1 MGSEEHTIRFYKK
14 RMSQN
19 DSVYNM
25 SHAKQLPEL
34 PPIPASSATP
44 SDLYQ
49 FVLKRRCYPRLM
61 QQASWTLAAPFKE
74 QSHYRSPSDS
84 IANNY
89 TPTARDLKL
98 KNLHKLTSSSMTRTS
113 LGSAEWRTA
122 SPSSKDFAPS
132 RKRFKLAQRSQC
144 DSDRSTPTLLNSV
157 DLISLC
163 VPAHMPELHVIHYT
177 DNQPL
182 TPEEQFVVMHLHEEE
197 INKQE
202 NSPSSNDIERYCYYI
217 HNGVQEDMLAPQ
229 DKEVM
234 NVILK
239 QIPAHLLANP
249 YLENSLVCLKEEI
262 KADYR
267 ISLMKAIV
275 DYILMDPAE
284 RERLLIRS
292 TPRPFP
298 QRVIRAPVPWHSS
311 YEEAKSW
318 NENNLF
324 TVNPLM
330 YTLQQLWLSEYSYLR
345 FVRTE
350 EMLCGDLP
358 LLPTEF
364 VDVVHRHCVEARDIL
379 QNKWIPTCASIFLD
393 EKRKWLNFAP
403 QNDYDSPQQIESYFS
418 SVATLMSLQLRGMV
432 VNSLEDLLA
441 FFMIYKDGSDFT
453 EPYQDMQ
460 FFVPQML
467 IVKLN
472 VEEPKI
478 VFEPSLKECWDLIS
492 HCFREI
498 LRSTEELPKVEKIL
512 FPQLKRDDLTLR
524 TVKPDES
531 LVSDY
536 VNKLEIIFES
546 NILGPQK
553 YLNVYKKYSNLL
565 NNSAQ
570 QDVTDFL
577 KEGHSLGALAEKIDS
592 LTKLKREITSMHV
605 TVPLA
610 MFCLDSVQLNEELCI
625 RTQNLKDRLI
635 EFEVMENRELNKR
648 LCDEYNVIAKRMS
661 ELPLNTEELVE
672 FDAFLKKSSK
682 VTASKLRQEVSEAAR
697 RLEFLMD
704 YADLSS
710 YDMHLNSMVF
720 HWPNKIEIM
729 FDNSRDELYSRRNH
743 IEMVLLERISQFD
756 ETLEGYN
763 REVESYKKRDVM
775 TIEEMK
781 NNVEKFKELN
791 KNLNNAL
798 AELEDLSRN

>member
-1 MGSEEHTIRFYKK
+1 
-14 RMSQN
+14 
-19 DSVYNM
+19 M
-25 SHAKQLPEL
+25 SHPKQLPEL
-34 PPIPASSATP
+34 PPIPASSSATP

-113 LGSAEWRTA
+113 LGSA
-122 SPSSKDFAPS
+122 D
-132 RKRFKLAQRSQC
+132 
-144 DSDRSTPTLLNSV
+144 TPTLLNSL

-182 TPEEQFVVMHLHEEE
+182 TPEEQFVIMHLHEEE
-197 INKQE
+197 INKKE

-262 KADYR
+262 KADYL

-318 NENNLF
+318 NENSLF

-364 VDVVHRHCVEARDIL
+364 VDVIQRHCVEAREIL

-393 EKRKWLNFAP
+393 EKRKWIHFAP
-403 QNDYDSPQQIESYFS
+403 QNDYDSPQRIESYFS

-453 EPYQDMQ
+453 EPYQDMK

-498 LRSTEELPKVEKIL
+498 LRSAEELPKVEKIL

-524 TVKPDES
+524 TVKPDE
-531 LVSDY
+531 LLFSDY
-536 VNKLEIIFES
+536 VNKLEMIFES

-565 NNSAQ
+565 NNNAQ

-577 KEGHSLGALAEKIDS
+577 KEDHSLRIDS
-592 LTKLKREITSMHV
+592 LTKLKREIMSMHV

-610 MFCLDSVQLNEELCI
+610 MFCLDAVQLNEELCI
-625 RTQNLKDRLI
+625 RTQNLKDRLT
-635 EFEVMENRELNKR
+635 EFEVMENRESNKR
-648 LCDEYNVIAKRMS
+648 YMLLSCMIVA
-661 ELPLNTEELVE
+661 VC
-672 FDAFLKKSSK
+672 
-682 VTASKLRQEVSEAAR
+682 
-697 RLEFLMD
+697 MD
-704 YADLSS
+704 
-710 YDMHLNSMVF
+710 
-720 HWPNKIEIM
+720 
-729 FDNSRDELYSRRNH
+729 
-743 IEMVLLERISQFD
+743 
-756 ETLEGYN
+756 
-763 REVESYKKRDVM
+763 
-775 TIEEMK
+775 
-781 NNVEKFKELN
+781 
-791 KNLNNAL
+791 
-798 AELEDLSRN
+798 